1 MKEPQWSWILNLHSS
16 LQQEARFEFSAGLL
30 GISFGGFE
38 TLVLSLVCRVLGVC
52 GRLWASGVRC
62 LQLDPGVCGVPKT
75 LNSCCLDCWWD
86 FEALAKEGSGFDT
99 HGNGMAAEATSRAGN
114 CSRLSLSL
122 SLSLY
127 VYNTI

>member
-52 GRLWASGVRC
+52 GGLWASGVRC

-75 LNSCCLDCWWD
+75 LSTPAAWTVGGILRLWRKR
-86 FEALAKEGSGFDT
+86 AQGLT
-99 HGNGMAAEATSRAGN
+99 HMATEWLQKPHPEQVTAPDSPP
-114 CSRLSLSL
+114 L